1 MLLRLQQAAV
11 PGRLLPLTGELAA
24 GQLLHVAGP
33 NGAGKSTLLSVIAGL
48 QPASGTVLLD
58 EQPLSDWNGAAMA
71 RVRGWLPQQ
80 QAPLSQMPVWHYLR
94 LHLKQAGG
102 QTDDRLSTLLKR
114 LQLQYKL
121 SRSLTRLSGGE
132 WQRVRLAAVCVQV
145 DPNINPHGRLLILDE
160 PMTALDIA
168 QQKAVDDLIADLC
181 AAGISVIASSHDL
194 NHSLQQAD
202 RVWLMDQGALI
213 AQGEPAEVLTPQR
226 LTPIYQIAFRQLELE
241 GRTLLTVLP

>member
-24 GQLLHVAGP
+24 GQLLHIAGP

-48 QPASGTVLLD
+48 QSASGRVLLD
-58 EQPLSDWNGAAMA
+58 EQLLSNWNGAALS

-80 QAPLSQMPVWHYLR
+80 QAPLSQMPIWHYLR
-94 LHLKQAGG
+94 LHLKSAGPQA
-102 QTDDRLSTLLKR
+102 DARLSMLLQR
-114 LQLQYKL
+114 LQLQDKL

-132 WQRVRLAAVCVQV
+132 WQRVRLAAVCAQI
-145 DPNINPHGRLLILDE
+145 DPHINPHGRLLILDE
-160 PMTALDIA
+160 PLTALDIA
-168 QQKAVDDLIADLC
+168 QQKAVDDLIAALC
-181 AAGISVIASSHDL
+181 ATGISVIASSHDL

-202 RVWLMDQGALI
+202 RVWLMDSGQVI
-213 AQGEPAEVLTPQR
+213 AQGEPSKVLTPQR
-226 LTPIYQIAFRQLELE
+226 LTPLYQIAFRQIELE

>member
-94 LHLKQAGG
+94 LHLKQAAG
-102 QTDDRLSTLLKR
+102 QTDDRLSMLLKR
-114 LQLQYKL
+114 LQLQDKL

-132 WQRVRLAAVCVQV
+132 WQRVRLAAVCMQI

>member
-71 RVRGWLPQQ
+71 RVRGCLPQQ

-94 LHLKQAGG
+94 LHLKQAAG

-114 LQLQYKL
+114 LQLQDKL

-132 WQRVRLAAVCVQV
+132 WQRVRLAAVFMQI
-145 DPNINPHGRLLILDE
+145 DPHINPHGRLLILDE

-202 RVWLMDQGALI
+202 RVWLMDKGALI

>member
-24 GQLLHVAGP
+24 GQLLHIAGP

-48 QPASGTVLLD
+48 QSASGRVLLD
-58 EQPLSDWNGAAMA
+58 EQPLSNWNGAALS

-80 QAPLSQMPVWHYLR
+80 QAPLSQMPIWHYLR
-94 LHLKQAGG
+94 LHLKSAGPQA
-102 QTDDRLSTLLKR
+102 DARLSMLLQR
-114 LQLQYKL
+114 LQLQDKL

-132 WQRVRLAAVCVQV
+132 WQRVRLAAVCAQI
-145 DPNINPHGRLLILDE
+145 DPHINPHGRLLILDE
-160 PMTALDIA
+160 PLTALDIA
-168 QQKAVDDLIADLC
+168 QQKAVDDLIAALC
-181 AAGISVIASSHDL
+181 ASGISVIASSHDL

-202 RVWLMDQGALI
+202 RVWLIDSGQVI
-213 AQGEPAEVLTPQR
+213 AQGEPSKVLTPQR
-226 LTPIYQIAFRQLELE
+226 LTPLYQIAFRQIELE

>member
-71 RVRGWLPQQ
+71 RVRGWLAQQ

-94 LHLKQAGG
+94 LHLKQAAG

-114 LQLQYKL
+114 LQLQDKL

-132 WQRVRLAAVCVQV
+132 WQRVRLAAVCMQI
-145 DPNINPHGRLLILDE
+145 DPHINPHGRLLILDE

-226 LTPIYQIAFRQLELE
+226 LTPLYQIAFRQLELE

>member
-80 QAPLSQMPVWHYLR
+80 QAPLSKMPVWHYLR

-114 LQLQYKL
+114 LQLQDKL

-132 WQRVRLAAVCVQV
+132 WQRVRLAAVCMQI
-145 DPNINPHGRLLILDE
+145 DPHINPHGRLLILDE

-202 RVWLMDQGALI
+202 RVWLMDKGALI

-226 LTPIYQIAFRQLELE
+226 LTPIYQIAFRQLELD

>member
-1 MLLRLQQAAV
+1 MLLRLRQAAV

-94 LHLKQAGG
+94 LHLKQAAG
-102 QTDDRLSTLLKR
+102 QTDDRLSMLLKR
-114 LQLQYKL
+114 LQLQDKL

-132 WQRVRLAAVCVQV
+132 WQRVRLAAVCMQI

-226 LTPIYQIAFRQLELE
+226 LTPLYQIAFRQLELE

>member
-80 QAPLSQMPVWHYLR
+80 QAPLSKMPVWHYLR

-114 LQLQYKL
+114 LQLQDKL

-132 WQRVRLAAVCVQV
+132 WQRVRLAAVCMQI
-145 DPNINPHGRLLILDE
+145 DPHINPHGRLLILDE

-202 RVWLMDQGALI
+202 RVWLMDKGALI

>member
-1 MLLRLQQAAV
+1 MLLRLQQAAL

-94 LHLKQAGG
+94 LHLKQAAG

-114 LQLQYKL
+114 LQLQDKL

-202 RVWLMDQGALI
+202 RVWLMDKGALI

>member
-24 GQLLHVAGP
+24 GQLLHIAGP

-48 QPASGTVLLD
+48 QSASGRVLLD
-58 EQPLSDWNGAAMA
+58 EQLLSNWNGAALS

-80 QAPLSQMPVWHYLR
+80 QAPLSQMPIWHYLR
-94 LHLKQAGG
+94 LHLKSAGPQA
-102 QTDDRLSTLLKR
+102 DARLSMLLQR
-114 LQLQYKL
+114 LQLQDKL

-132 WQRVRLAAVCVQV
+132 WQRVRLAAVCAQI
-145 DPNINPHGRLLILDE
+145 DPHINPHGRLLILDE
-160 PMTALDIA
+160 PLTALDIA
-168 QQKAVDDLIADLC
+168 QQKAVDDLIAALC
-181 AAGISVIASSHDL
+181 ASGISVIASSHDL

-202 RVWLMDQGALI
+202 RVWLMDSGQVI
-213 AQGEPAEVLTPQR
+213 AQGEPSKVLTPQR
-226 LTPIYQIAFRQLELE
+226 LTPLYQIAFRQIELE

>member
-80 QAPLSQMPVWHYLR
+80 QAALSQMPVWHYLR

-114 LQLQYKL
+114 LQLQNKL

>member
-94 LHLKQAGG
+94 LHLKQAAG
-102 QTDDRLSTLLKR
+102 QTDDRLSMLLKR
-114 LQLQYKL
+114 LQLQDKL

-132 WQRVRLAAVCVQV
+132 WQRVRLAAVCMQV

>member
-102 QTDDRLSTLLKR
+102 QTDDRLSTLLKW
-114 LQLQYKL
+114 LQLQDKL

-132 WQRVRLAAVCVQV
+132 WQRVRLAAVCVQI
-145 DPNINPHGRLLILDE
+145 DPHINPHGRLLILDE

-202 RVWLMDQGALI
+202 RVWLMDKGALI

>member
-11 PGRLLPLTGELAA
+11 AGRLLPLTGELAA

-33 NGAGKSTLLSVIAGL
+33 NGAGKSTLLSVLAGL
-48 QPASGTVLLD
+48 QPASGTVMLD
-58 EQPLSDWNGAAMA
+58 EKPLSNWNGAALS
-71 RVRGWLPQQ
+71 RIRGWLPQQ

-94 LHLKQAGG
+94 LHLKQAGSRS
-102 QTDDRLSTLLKR
+102 DARLTTLLER
-114 LQLQYKL
+114 LQLQDKL

-132 WQRVRLAAVCVQV
+132 WQRVRLAAVCAQI
-145 DPNINPHGRLLILDE
+145 DPLINPHGRLLILDE
-160 PMTALDIA
+160 PLTALDIG
-168 QQKAVDDLIADLC
+168 QQKAVDDLIAELC

-202 RVWLMDQGALI
+202 RVWLMNRGQVV
-213 AQGEPAEVLTPQR
+213 AQGEPAKVLTPQR
-226 LTPIYQIAFRQLELE
+226 LTPLYQIAFRQIQLE

>member
-94 LHLKQAGG
+94 LHLKQAAG
-102 QTDDRLSTLLKR
+102 QTDDRLSMLLKR
-114 LQLQYKL
+114 LQLQDKL

-132 WQRVRLAAVCVQV
+132 WQRVRLAAVCMQI

-226 LTPIYQIAFRQLELE
+226 LTPLYQIAFRQLELE

>member
-24 GQLLHVAGP
+24 GQLLHIAGP

-48 QPASGTVLLD
+48 QSASGRVLLD
-58 EQPLSDWNGAAMA
+58 EQLLSNWNGAALS

-80 QAPLSQMPVWHYLR
+80 QAPLSQMPIWHYLR
-94 LHLKQAGG
+94 LHLKSAGPQA
-102 QTDDRLSTLLKR
+102 DARLSMLLQR
-114 LQLQYKL
+114 LQLQDKL

-132 WQRVRLAAVCVQV
+132 WQRVRLAAVCAQI
-145 DPNINPHGRLLILDE
+145 DPHINPHGRLLILDE
-160 PMTALDIA
+160 PLTALDIA
-168 QQKAVDDLIADLC
+168 QQKAVDDLIAALC
-181 AAGISVIASSHDL
+181 ASGISVIASSHDL

-202 RVWLMDQGALI
+202 RVWLMDSGQVI
-213 AQGEPAEVLTPQR
+213 AQGEPSKVLTPQR
-226 LTPIYQIAFRQLELE
+226 LTPLYQIAFRQLELE

>member
-1 MLLRLQQAAV
+1 MLLRLQQAAL

-114 LQLQYKL
+114 LQLQDKL

-202 RVWLMDQGALI
+202 RVWLMDKGALI

>member
-94 LHLKQAGG
+94 LHLKQAAG
-102 QTDDRLSTLLKR
+102 QTDDRLSMLLKR
-114 LQLQYKL
+114 LQLQDKL

-132 WQRVRLAAVCVQV
+132 WQRVRLAAVCMQI

-202 RVWLMDQGALI
+202 RVWLMDKGALI

-226 LTPIYQIAFRQLELE
+226 LTPLYQIAFRQLELE

>member
-94 LHLKQAGG
+94 LHLKQAAG

-114 LQLQYKL
+114 LQLQDKL

-132 WQRVRLAAVCVQV
+132 WQRVRLAAVCMQI
-145 DPNINPHGRLLILDE
+145 DPHINPHGRLLILDE

-168 QQKAVDDLIADLC
+168 QQKVVDDQIADLC

-226 LTPIYQIAFRQLELE
+226 LTPLYQIAFRQLELE

>member
-1 MLLRLQQAAV
+1 MLLRLQQAAL

-71 RVRGWLPQQ
+71 RVRGWLPRQ

-102 QTDDRLSTLLKR
+102 QADNRLSTLLKR
-114 LQLQYKL
+114 LQLQDKL

-132 WQRVRLAAVCVQV
+132 WQRVRLAAVCMQI

-202 RVWLMDQGALI
+202 RVWLMDQGELI

>member
-80 QAPLSQMPVWHYLR
+80 QALSQMPVWHYLR

-114 LQLQYKL
+114 LQLQNKL

>member
-58 EQPLSDWNGAAMA
+58 EQSLSDWNGAAMA

-114 LQLQYKL
+114 LQLQDKL

-202 RVWLMDQGALI
+202 RVWLMDKGALI

>member
-114 LQLQYKL
+114 LQLQDKL

-202 RVWLMDQGALI
+202 RVWLMDKGALI

-226 LTPIYQIAFRQLELE
+226 LTPLYQIAFRQLELE

>member
-94 LHLKQAGG
+94 LHLKQAAG

-114 LQLQYKL
+114 LQLQDKL

-202 RVWLMDQGALI
+202 RVWLMDKGALI
-213 AQGEPAEVLTPQR
+213 AQGEPAEVLTPQH

>member
-11 PGRLLPLTGELAA
+11 SGRLLPLTGELAA

-94 LHLKQAGG
+94 LHLKQAAG

-114 LQLQYKL
+114 LQLQDKL

-132 WQRVRLAAVCVQV
+132 WQRVRLAAVCMQI

-202 RVWLMDQGALI
+202 RVWLMDKGALI